1 MKITGRTIIYT
12 LTRFRYLGVDKNL
25 DTITYDKGTMYL
37 RQKDTLED
45 CSFWESKTVS
55 ILITLKRYTILGTFS
70 NLY

>member
-45 CSFWESKTVS
+45 YSFWESKTVS
-55 ILITLKRYTILGTFS
+55 ILITLKRYTILGTF
-70 NLY
+70 